1 MKTRALGK
9 IALVVLCFVLPASTS
24 ADLAPDSARKTSPDF
39 TLTDSTGAAIKLS
52 GYKGRVV
59 LLDFWATWCH
69 PTGRNHAFAFHGHF
83 VSVASV
89 GAARWLNSDEGKNS
103 EEHHVSILPQP
114 VPIPGGINLPPVI
127 HVFAPSDLDTE
138 PTVITNFKGFSA
150 LAYPTG
156 TNAAQDNNGNFYDVS
171 NDMRVFQGE
180 YVAAD
185 GSHHRGTFV
194 FI

>member
-1 MKTRALGK
+1 MNHHHSGHPHNRRSVAQRWIFFPLCLLAL
-9 IALVVLCFVLPASTS
+9 ASLLYTP
-24 ADLAPDSARKTSPDF
+24 LI
-39 TLTDSTGAAIKLS
+39 GA
-52 GYKGRVV
+52 GQ
-59 LLDFWATWCH
+59 

-83 VSVASV
+83 VNVASV
-89 GAARWLNSDEGKNS
+89 GAARWLNSEEGQNS
-103 EEHHVSILPQP
+103 EEQHVSILPQP

-150 LAYPTG
+150 LAFPTG
-156 TNAAQDNNGNFYDVS
+156 TNAARDSNGNFYDVS
-171 NDMRVFQGE
+171 DDMRVFQGE

>member
-1 MKTRALGK
+1 M
-9 IALVVLCFVLPASTS
+9 VEF
-24 ADLAPDSARKTSPDF
+24 
-39 TLTDSTGAAIKLS
+39 
-52 GYKGRVV
+52 GRRET
-59 LLDFWATWCH
+59 FRRT
-69 PTGRNHAFAFHGHF
+69 AF
-83 VSVASV
+83 
-89 GAARWLNSDEGKNS
+89 
-103 EEHHVSILPQP
+103 LPQP

-127 HVFAPSDLDTE
+127 HLFAPSDLDTE

-156 TNAAQDNNGNFYDVS
+156 TNAARDNNGNFYDVS

>member
-1 MKTRALGK
+1 MNYHSGHRLKRRSVTQRWIFFFISLVAL
-9 IALVVLCFVLPASTS
+9 ASFVITPLI
-24 ADLAPDSARKTSPDF
+24 
-39 TLTDSTGAAIKLS
+39 GA
-52 GYKGRVV
+52 GQ
-59 LLDFWATWCH
+59 

-127 HVFAPSDLDTE
+127 HVFSPSDLDTE
-138 PTVITNFKGFSA
+138 PNVITDFHGFSA
-150 LAYPTG
+150 LAFPTG
-156 TNAAQDNNGNFYDVS
+156 TNAARDSNGNFYDMS

>member
-1 MKTRALGK
+1 M
-9 IALVVLCFVLPASTS
+9 VEF
-24 ADLAPDSARKTSPDF
+24 
-39 TLTDSTGAAIKLS
+39 
-52 GYKGRVV
+52 GRRET
-59 LLDFWATWCH
+59 FRRT
-69 PTGRNHAFAFHGHF
+69 AF
-83 VSVASV
+83 
-89 GAARWLNSDEGKNS
+89 
-103 EEHHVSILPQP
+103 LPQP

-150 LAYPTG
+150 LAFPTG
-156 TNAAQDNNGNFYDVS
+156 TNAARDNNGNFYDVS

>member
-1 MKTRALGK
+1 MNHHSGHPLNRRSVAQRWIFFPISLVAL
-9 IALVVLCFVLPASTS
+9 ASLLYTP
-24 ADLAPDSARKTSPDF
+24 LI
-39 TLTDSTGAAIKLS
+39 GA
-52 GYKGRVV
+52 GQY
-59 LLDFWATWCH
+59 
-69 PTGRNHAFAFHGHF
+69 TGRNHAFGFHHHL
-83 VSVASV
+83 VNVASIE
-89 GAARWLNSDEGKNS
+89 AARWLIS
-103 EEHHVSILPQP
+103 EERHEATLPQP
-114 VPIPGGINLPPVI
+114 VPIAGGINLPPLI

-138 PTVITNFKGFSA
+138 PNVITNFHGFSA

-156 TNAAQDNNGNFYDVS
+156 TNAARDSNGHFYDMQ

>member
-1 MKTRALGK
+1 MNHHHSGHPHNWRSVAQRWIFFPLSLLTL
-9 IALVVLCFVLPASTS
+9 ASLLYTP
-24 ADLAPDSARKTSPDF
+24 LI
-39 TLTDSTGAAIKLS
+39 GA
-52 GYKGRVV
+52 GQ
-59 LLDFWATWCH
+59 

-83 VSVASV
+83 VNVAAV
-89 GAARWLNSDEGKNS
+89 GAARWLNSQEGQNS
-103 EEHHVSILPQP
+103 EEQHFTILPQP
-114 VPIPGGINLPPVI
+114 VPIPGGLNLPPLI
-127 HVFAPSDLDTE
+127 HVFGPSDLDTE
-138 PTVITNFKGFSA
+138 PNVITDFKGFSA

-156 TNAAQDNNGNFYDVS
+156 TNAARDNNGNFYDMS